1 MLEVFS
7 GLCKELGKRNAG
19 SGHARSMLHG
29 EHSRCIDKHGALVLV
44 QFVSVDASCRRGFP
58 SMIRVTTIVSSPGH
72 GGCKHSLS
80 IQPGLIQQRSLGPKA
95 SASNVF
101 VSRQASAA
109 GGLLCRGT
117 NRLRWVAEAS
127 VSSLAGDRVLDISN
141 HLLRVEVFP

>member
-1 MLEVFS
+1 
-7 GLCKELGKRNAG
+7 
-19 SGHARSMLHG
+19 
-29 EHSRCIDKHGALVLV
+29 
-44 QFVSVDASCRRGFP
+44 
-58 SMIRVTTIVSSPGH
+58 MIRVTTIVSSPGH

-127 VSSLAGDRVLDISN
+127 VSSPRWRSGAGYFKPF
-141 HLLRVEVFP
+141 VEGGSLPIGP